1 MSKENKP
8 LGKHENYNDFIAYVI
23 KRFNELEDRIKE
35 CKFMVEMVETRDEE
49 DEYWH
54 EKYELEL
61 RQEELG
67 MILYRFNVL

>member
-1 MSKENKP
+1 MNKENKTSDEQRH
-8 LGKHENYNDFIAYVI
+8 GNDFIAFV
-23 KRFNELEDRIKE
+23 KSRFNELEDRIKE
-35 CKFMVEMVETRDEE
+35 CKFMAEMVETRDEE

-67 MILYRFNVL
+67 RILNRFNAL